1 MIIIDSQEEYDKL
14 YKEFQE
20 NDSIIVPIYTNEFM
34 HTKLKT
40 LSLVWI
46 NTIQSNSDY
55 IMVVDHSEILYKSDQ
70 AIISNIFNKRLKFII
85 DKKELLYS
93 LPTIQNSID
102 LELLHY
108 LDTGNKLS
116 WPEFKTQIQF
126 KNVYPRYSKLNLLI
140 PIAKWIEYFS
150 KIKPIIRN
158 LVESYNPLDRAYN
171 FYNDL
176 VIPGLANIES
186 NGLRVDLG
194 KINKSV
200 IKHINVDTHNNLMYS
215 QYNIFTTTG
224 RPSNRFNTINFAA
237 LNKESGIR
245 EMFISR
251 FDKGAMVEFDFESY
265 HLRIIGS
272 LVDYKFP
279 KESVHEYLGK
289 QYFNVNE
296 LTDEQYEESK
306 QISFRQLYGGVQR
319 EYEHIEF
326 FGKTKHYISNLWN
339 NWKSKGFI
347 ESPVSGRKL
356 YKKNFP
362 PLNAQKLFNYLIQLL
377 ETELNMDKISKV
389 NSYLKS
395 YNTKLVLYT
404 YDSFLFDFDFSDGKK
419 CINGIRRTLEDGGY
433 VVRQYVGNNYSEM
446 KEISKK

>member
-1 MIIIDSQEEYDKL
+1 MIIIDSQVEYERF
-14 YKEFQE
+14 YKEFQD
-20 NDSIIVPIYTNEFM
+20 NDSIVVPIYTNDFV
-34 HTKLKT
+34 HTKLKS
-40 LSLVWI
+40 LCLVWV
-46 NTIQSNSDY
+46 NMIQSNTDY
-55 IMVVDHSEILYKSDQ
+55 VLVIDHSEMLYKSDQ
-70 AIISNIFNKRLKFII
+70 AILSNINNKRLKFII

-93 LPTIQNSID
+93 LPNIQNAID

-108 LDTGNKLS
+108 LDTGNKLG
-116 WPEFKTQIQF
+116 WPEFKTHAQF
-126 KNVYPRYSKLNLLI
+126 KNIYPRYSKLNLLI
-140 PIAKWIEYFS
+140 PLAKWIEYFS
-150 KIKPIIRN
+150 KIKPNLRN

-171 FYNDL
+171 FYNNS
-176 VIPGLANIES
+176 VIPGLSNIES
-186 NGLRVDLG
+186 NGLRVDVDRIHKG
-194 KINKSV
+194 I
-200 IKHINVDTHNNLMYS
+200 IKHINVDTENALMYS

-245 EMFISR
+245 DMFISR

-265 HLRIIGS
+265 HLRIIGN

-279 KESVHEYLGK
+279 KESVHEYLGR
-289 QYFNVNE
+289 QYFNVSE
-296 LTDEQYEESK
+296 LTEQQYEESK

-326 FGKTKHYISNLWN
+326 FGKTKDYISNLWN
-339 NWKSKGFI
+339 DWKSRGFI

-377 ETELNMDKISKV
+377 ETELNMQKIV
-389 NSYLKS
+389 RIHEYLS
-395 YNTKLVLYT
+395 SFNTKLILYT
-404 YDSFLFDFDFSDGKK
+404 YDSFLMDFDFNDGKK
-419 CINGIRRTLEDGGY
+419 CITGIRRILEDGGY